1 MIKVFNDKEFNDA
14 KTTDLLPLK
23 CEVCGKIFY
32 KKKSLITHA
41 EKYKEAKYLFCSH
54 KCRGEARKEK
64 IECVCGNCGKH
75 FFMIKSEMAKSK
87 SGKHFCSK
95 SCAASYNNKHKSYGL
110 RRSKLEIYLEDK
122 LSELYPKLEILYNSK
137 EIINSELDIYIPKY
151 KLAFELNGIFHYEP
165 VFGSTKF
172 SQIVENDK
180 NKFLLCQKNNISL
193 CIIDT
198 SSMNKFK
205 EKNAEKY
212 LNIIKEIINETK
224 RFGRNSKP

>member
-1 MIKVFNDKEFNDA
+1 
-14 KTTDLLPLK
+14 
-23 CEVCGKIFY
+23 
-32 KKKSLITHA
+32 
-41 EKYKEAKYLFCSH
+41 
-54 KCRGEARKEK
+54 
-64 IECVCGNCGKH
+64 
-75 FFMIKSEMAKSK
+75 MIKSEMAKSK